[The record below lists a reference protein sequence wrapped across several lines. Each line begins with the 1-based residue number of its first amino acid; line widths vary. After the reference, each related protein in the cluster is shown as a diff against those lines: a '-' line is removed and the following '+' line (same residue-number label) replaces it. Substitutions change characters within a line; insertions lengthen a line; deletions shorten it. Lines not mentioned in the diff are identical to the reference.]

1 MAAIIN
7 VSADMRVGELM
18 KLFNQTF
25 EYLRLRLYTS
35 EARLYIGH
43 DNLTPYRVDV
53 ETTIADA
60 RVNNQSEGVISIE
73 GTKSIKALEQELTE
87 MAETEGTAVVQLLQT
102 ADGKMKK
109 TLSWVFGEGNDFDKL
124 LCGVNLLAVAGNK
137 LYRISPSD
145 GQVSGKDCFSTSEGK
160 VGFFT
165 YQGRLYI

>member
-73 GTKSIKALEQELTE
+73 GTKSIKALEQEFYDKFGLV
-87 MAETEGTAVVQLLQT
+87 AQVCFTA
-102 ADGKMKK
+102 ADGNSIYTYSSEQDAM
-109 TLSWVFGEGNDFDKL
+109 TLAQFNDKCAAEGCVKGEWK
-124 LCGVNLLAVAGNK
+124 
-137 LYRISPSD
+137 
-145 GQVSGKDCFSTSEGK
+145 
-160 VGFFT
+160 
-165 YQGRLYI
+165 

>member
-18 KLFNQTF
+18 QLFNQTF

-43 DNLTPYRVDV
+43 DNLTPYRIDV

-73 GTKSIKALEQELTE
+73 GTKSIKALEQEFYDKFGLV
-87 MAETEGTAVVQLLQT
+87 AQVCFTA
-102 ADGKMKK
+102 ADGNSIYTYSSEQDAM
-109 TLSWVFGEGNDFDKL
+109 TLAQFNDKCGAEGCVKGEWK
-124 LCGVNLLAVAGNK
+124 
-137 LYRISPSD
+137 
-145 GQVSGKDCFSTSEGK
+145 
-160 VGFFT
+160 
-165 YQGRLYI
+165 